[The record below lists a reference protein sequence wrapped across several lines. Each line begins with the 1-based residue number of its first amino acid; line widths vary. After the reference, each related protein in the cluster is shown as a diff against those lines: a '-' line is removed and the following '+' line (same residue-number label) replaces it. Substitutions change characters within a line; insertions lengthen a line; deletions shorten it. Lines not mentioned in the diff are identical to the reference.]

1 MTAKE
6 ARAIITSNSK
16 SLIQSC
22 EEKIRQAA
30 YNGKFYTN
38 FPLREDLE
46 NDHKRNLIYYL
57 KDNGFKAEIQDT
69 TNQDYEKIGEHIWI
83 RWDLF

>member
-6 ARAIITSNSK
+6 AREIAAYKSK

-22 EEKIRQAA
+22 KEKIREAA
-30 YNGKFYTN
+30 YNGKFYIK

-46 NDHKRNLIYYL
+46 EIHKRNLLYHL
-57 KDNGFKAEIQDT
+57 KDNEFTADVYDT
-69 TNQDYEKIGEHIWI
+69 FDDKYQKIGEHIWI
-83 RWDLF
+83 RWDL

>member
-6 ARAIITSNSK
+6 ARAIAAYNSK

-22 EEKIRQAA
+22 EEKIREAA
-30 YNGKFYTN
+30 YNGHFFTN
-38 FPLREDLE
+38 FHLRDDLE
-46 NDHKRNLIYYL
+46 NDQKRNLIYYL
-57 KDNGFKAEIQDT
+57 KDNGFKAEIQET

-83 RWDLF
+83 RWDL